1 MKAPF
6 PTFTDY
12 LSNVVLHFGFF
23 CAQEFFFV
31 TVVSPRVLTG
41 SPDSLRIFGNGF
53 WQPAQMPPITVNW
66 FAKEPEDETTRL
78 LRQ

>member
-12 LSNVVLHFGFF
+12 LSNVVLHFVFF
-23 CAQEFFFV
+23 VLRNFFV
-31 TVVSPRVLTG
+31 TVVPRVLTG